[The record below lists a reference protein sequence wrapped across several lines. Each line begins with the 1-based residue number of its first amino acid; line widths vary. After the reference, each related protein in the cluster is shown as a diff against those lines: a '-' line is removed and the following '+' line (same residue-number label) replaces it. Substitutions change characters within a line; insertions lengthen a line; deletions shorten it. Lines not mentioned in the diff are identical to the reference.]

1 MNVACVLAL
10 LSIVVGCQGTLHL
23 LTSQDPRG
31 AALGWREPG
40 GEWPAGR
47 ELWG

>member
-1 MNVACVLAL
+1 MNAAYVLAL

-23 LTSQDPRG
+23 LISQVPRG
-31 AALGWREPG
+31 AALGCREPG
-40 GEWPAGR
+40 GEWPAGG